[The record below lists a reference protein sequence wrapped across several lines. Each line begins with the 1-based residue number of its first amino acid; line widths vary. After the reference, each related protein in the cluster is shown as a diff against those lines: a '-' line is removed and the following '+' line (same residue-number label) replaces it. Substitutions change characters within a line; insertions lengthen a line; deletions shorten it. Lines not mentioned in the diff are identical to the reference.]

1 MQCCAPIIFIYIYR
15 VRVRTSIARTYTYVC
30 TRTSALYYIFFIIN
44 HACMRIC
51 MHMIICIYYEFED
64 ALKQAMKQSAICASD
79 RLRLADEVAADA
91 ADDDDGEE
99 EEDTGSVH

>member
-1 MQCCAPIIFIYIYR
+1 
-15 VRVRTSIARTYTYVC
+15 
-30 TRTSALYYIFFIIN
+30 
-44 HACMRIC
+44 